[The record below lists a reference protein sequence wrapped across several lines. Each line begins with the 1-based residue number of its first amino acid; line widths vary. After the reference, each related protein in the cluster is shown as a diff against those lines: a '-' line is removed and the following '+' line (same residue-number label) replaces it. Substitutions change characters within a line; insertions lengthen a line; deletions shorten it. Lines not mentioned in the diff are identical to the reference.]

1 MKTETK
7 EILALELTKIKI
19 ANESK
24 DSVIDASFLIST
36 YIQALKEIEVT
47 FKAQKKAMKIDP
59 KVLQEIKNAKNRS

>member
-24 DSVIDASFLIST
+24 DSEIDASFLIST
-36 YIQALKEIEVT
+36 YLQALKEIEVA
-47 FKAQKKAMKIDP
+47 FKAQKKAMKINP
-59 KVLQEIKNAKNRS
+59 KVIQKIKNLS